1 MAGVSVGASSFGW
14 FLGGCGWFLSV
25 EGGFGRF
32 QLVSGLVVTPVS
44 HHTEE
49 LTLYCTHGRTWLTE
63 VILFFHSK

>member
-14 FLGGCGWFLSV
+14 FLGGFGWFLSV

-32 QLVSGLVVTPVS
+32 QLVSGLLVTPVS

-49 LTLYCTHGRTWLTE
+49 LILTALM
-63 VILFFHSK
+63 VAPG